1 MAFDVII
8 VGAGVIGG
16 SIAWRLAQGGLRVAL
31 LDAARMG
38 AEASS
43 AGAGMLA
50 PGGEIES
57 RSPWNDF
64 ALESLRLYADFVLE
78 LESATGCPIDY
89 RRSGAVEIALTDEEW
104 SALKARARVQA
115 GLGIP
120 SCPFSRDEVP
130 LLRTEVAGG
139 LFYPEDALV
148 DPRDLMS
155 ALRVACER
163 SGVEIREGIRVIEIR
178 PKADSVQVISSAKVL
193 EAGAAVLAAGA
204 WSSLIAAGG
213 VRLPRAFPV
222 RGHLMGFQLEPGSLG
237 PILRRGHTYLLQRA
251 GGFTVAGT
259 SSEDVGFDRHLDPQ
273 ILADIHQ
280 RAAELVPAL
289 SSRTADERWLGFR
302 PGIEADGPAIG
313 RAGQTALWLAYG
325 HYRNGIL
332 MAPATAARVGAEIM
346 SSWEKGWS
354 VPRDTR

>member
-8 VGAGVIGG
+8 VGAGIIGG
-16 SIAWRLAQGGLRVAL
+16 SVAWRLAQRGLRVAL
-31 LDAARMG
+31 LDAAHMG

-57 RSPWNDF
+57 PSPWNDF

-78 LESATGCPIDY
+78 LESATGRPIDY
-89 RRSGAVEIALTDEEW
+89 RRSGAVEIAFTGEEW
-104 SALKARARVQA
+104 SALHARARVQA
-115 GLGIP
+115 MLGIP
-120 SCPFSRDEVP
+120 SCPFPPSEIP

-148 DPRDLMS
+148 DPHDLMS

-163 SGVEIREGIRVIEIR
+163 SGVAIREGIRVIEIR
-178 PKADSVQVISSAKVL
+178 PKADSVQVISSTEVV
-193 EAGAAVLAAGA
+193 EAGAAVVAAGA
-204 WSSLIAAGG
+204 WSSLIAVER
-213 VRLPRAFPV
+213 VRLPHAFPV

-237 PILRRGHTYLLQRA
+237 PILRRGPTYLLQRA

-259 SSEDVGFDRHLDPQ
+259 SSEDAGFDRHLDPQ
-273 ILADIHQ
+273 ILADIHR
-280 RAAELVPAL
+280 RAAELAPML

-332 MAPATAARVGAEIM
+332 MAPATAARVAAEIM

>member
-8 VGAGVIGG
+8 VGAGIIGG
-16 SIAWRLAQGGLRVAL
+16 SIAWRLAQRGLRVAL
-31 LDAARMG
+31 LDAAHMG

-64 ALESLRLYADFVLE
+64 ALESLRLYADFVSE
-78 LESATGCPIDY
+78 LESATGHAIDY
-89 RRSGAVEIALTDEEW
+89 RRSGAVEIAFTDEEW
-104 SALKARARVQA
+104 SALNARARVQA

-120 SCPFSRDEVP
+120 SCPISRDGIP

-148 DPRDLMS
+148 DPRDLMR
-155 ALRVACER
+155 ALRVVCER
-163 SGVEIREGIRVIEIR
+163 SGVAIREGNRVVEIR
-178 PKADSVQVISSAKVL
+178 PKAHSVEVISPAEVV
-193 EAGAAVLAAGA
+193 EAGAAVVAAGA
-204 WSSLIAAGG
+204 WSSLIAIQA

-222 RGHLMGFQLEPGSLG
+222 RGHLMGFQLAPGSLG

-259 SSEDVGFDRHLDPQ
+259 SSEDAGFERRLDLQ
-273 ILADIHQ
+273 ILADIHH
-280 RAAELVPAL
+280 RAAELLPAL
-289 SSRTADERWLGFR
+289 SSRTADEQWLGFR
-302 PGIEADGPAIG
+302 PGIEADGPTIG
-313 RAGQTALWLAYG
+313 RVGQTALWLAYG

-332 MAPATAARVGAEIM
+332 MAPATAARVAAEIT
-346 SSWEKGWS
+346 SSWETGWS
-354 VPRDTR
+354 APPGTR